1 MEALG
6 VLVAV
11 CLVVVVLAV
20 LAFSR
25 LYRKVDQ
32 SQALIVSKTRR
43 VDVSFTGQ
51 VVLPILHKA
60 EVMDISVKTIEISR
74 SGRDGLICRDNIRAD
89 IRILFFVKVNKTVED
104 VIKVA
109 QTVGTERASHQ
120 DTLQELFHAK
130 FSEALKTVGKQ
141 LDFTDLYTKR
151 EELRYHVI
159 ELIGIDLNGY
169 HLEDAAID
177 YLEQTPLTQLDP
189 ANVLDAQGIRKI
201 TELTAIEHVRTN
213 EAQRTEQKEIT
224 RQNVDAREA
233 ILELERRQADAE
245 IKQKREIE
253 TSRAREEA
261 ETARVVEEERLRAQG
276 AFLRTEEQL
285 GVQRENQAREIA
297 VAAKNRERVIAV
309 ESERVE
315 KDRLLEVIARER
327 ETQLTR
333 IAAEKEVEAEKRDI
347 AEVIRE
353 RVAVDRTVAEQEESI
368 KKLRV
373 VEEAERE
380 RQALV
385 IAAEAEAQERLVK
398 DIKAA
403 EAAEQAATH
412 RAAEE
417 LTLAEA
423 RLKTADM
430 DARAKLRL
438 AEGVQAEAAAEG
450 LAAVQVRDKE
460 AEVTVK
466 AGRAEAEAAAALLRA
481 EAEGTQAKALAEA
494 EGARAKGL
502 AEAEGARAAAE
513 AVEARL
519 KAEAEGA
526 RAKGLAEAEG
536 ARAAAEAVEARLKAE
551 AEGARAKGLAEAEGA
566 RAAAEAVEARLKA
579 EAEGARAQSL
589 AEAEGAKA
597 RALAEAVAI
606 GEKLKA
612 EAAGLTEK
620 AAAMA
625 ALDDASRGHEEY
637 RLRLQAEKEIRLAG
651 LETQRQ
657 VAESQ
662 ATVLATGL
670 EHADIDIVGG
680 ESVFFDRLV
689 SSISLG
695 KGVDGFVDN
704 SRTAQA
710 LAKPW
715 LDGSGSF
722 TEDLSRVLG
731 SLGSADVRNLT
742 VSALL
747 MKQIKGG
754 GPEAGQLQQ
763 LLDRASELGLQD
775 TPLTAL
781 NGSSALN

>member
-6 VLVAV
+6 VLVAA

-51 VVLPILHKA
+51 VVLPIVHKA

-141 LDFTDLYTKR
+141 MDFTDLYTKR
-151 EELRYHVI
+151 EELRYHII

-177 YLEQTPLTQLDP
+177 YLEQTPLSQMDP
-189 ANVLDAQGIRKI
+189 ANVLDAEGIRKI
-201 TELTAIEHVRTN
+201 TELTAVEHVRTN
-213 EAQRTEQKEIT
+213 EARRNEQKEIT
-224 RQNVDAREA
+224 RQDVDAREA

-261 ETARVVEEERLRAQG
+261 ETARVVEEERLRAQA

-297 VAAKNRERVIAV
+297 VAAKNRERVLAV
-309 ESERVE
+309 ENERIE

-327 ETQLTR
+327 ETQLTK
-333 IAAEKEVEAEKRDI
+333 IAAEKEVEAEKREI

-385 IAAEAEAQERLVK
+385 IAAEAEAQEKLVK

-423 RLKTADM
+423 RLKTADL

-466 AGRAEAEAAAALLRA
+466 AGRAEAEATEARLRA

-513 AVEARL
+513 ATEARL

-536 ARAAAEAVEARLKAE
+536 TKA
-551 AEGARAKGLAEAEGA
+551 K
-566 RAAAEAVEARLKA
+566 
-579 EAEGARAQSL
+579 
-589 AEAEGAKA
+589 
-597 RALAEAVAI
+597 ALAEATAI

-625 ALDDASRGHEEY
+625 ALDEASRGHEEY

-657 VAESQ
+657 VAEAQ

-670 EHADIDIVGG
+670 ENADIDIVGG

-689 SSISLG
+689 SSIALG
-695 KGVDGFVDN
+695 KGVDGFLDN

-710 LAKPW
+710 LTKPW
-715 LDGSGSF
+715 LDGTGSF
-722 TEDLSRVLG
+722 TDDLSRVLG

-754 GPEAGQLQQ
+754 GPNTGQLQK

-781 NGSSALN
+781 NGSAAVS

>member
-1 MEALG
+1 MDVIGALAAACP
-6 VLVAV
+6 VLLI
-11 CLVVVVLAV
+11 LVL
-20 LAFSR
+20 LTFSR
-25 LYRKVDQ
+25 LFRKVEQ
-32 SQALIVSKTRR
+32 GKALIVSKTRR
-43 VDVSFTGQ
+43 VDVTFTGQ
-51 VVLPILHKA
+51 VVLPVLHKA
-60 EVMDISVKTIEISR
+60 EMMDISVKAIEITR

-89 IRILFFVKVNKTVED
+89 IRISFFVRVNKTAQD

-109 QTVGTERASHQ
+109 QAVGTARASDQ
-120 DTLQELFHAK
+120 ATLQELFHAK

-141 LDFTDLYTKR
+141 MDFTDLYTKR
-151 EELRYHVI
+151 EELRFQII
-159 ELIGIDLNGY
+159 ELIGVDLNGY

-177 YLEQTPLTQLDP
+177 YLEQTPLAQLDP

-285 GVQRENQAREIA
+285 GVQRENQAREVA

-309 ESERVE
+309 ENERIE
-315 KDRLLEVIARER
+315 KDRMLEVIARER

-333 IAAEKEVEAEKRDI
+333 IAAEKEVEANKREI
-347 AEVIRE
+347 AEVVRE

-368 KKLRV
+368 KKLRA
-373 VEEAERE
+373 VEQAERE
-380 RQALV
+380 RQAVV
-385 IAAEAEAQERLVK
+385 IAAEAEAQEKLVK

-423 RLKTADM
+423 RLKTADL

-438 AEGVQAEAAAEG
+438 AEGLQAEAAAEG

-460 AEVTVK
+460 AEVVEK
-466 AGRAEAEAAAALLRA
+466 SGRAEAEATQAKALAEARGTEALLRA
-481 EAEGTQAKALAEA
+481 EAEGAQAKALAEA
-494 EGARAKGL
+494 T
-502 AEAEGARAAAE
+502 
-513 AVEARL
+513 
-519 KAEAEGA
+519 
-526 RAKGLAEAEG
+526 
-536 ARAAAEAVEARLKAE
+536 
-551 AEGARAKGLAEAEGA
+551 
-566 RAAAEAVEARLKA
+566 
-579 EAEGARAQSL
+579 
-589 AEAEGAKA
+589 
-597 RALAEAVAI
+597 AI

-625 ALDDASRGHEEY
+625 ALDEASRGHEEY

-651 LETQRQ
+651 LEVQRQ
-657 VAESQ
+657 VAEAQ

-670 EHADIDIVGG
+670 ENADIDIVGG
-680 ESVFFDRLV
+680 DSVFFDRLV
-689 SSISLG
+689 SSVSLG
-695 KGVDGFVDN
+695 KGVDGFVEH
-704 SRTAQA
+704 SATARA
-710 LAKPW
+710 LARPY
-715 LDGSGSF
+715 LDGSASLAD
-722 TEDLSRVLG
+722 DLGRILG
-731 SLGSADVRNLT
+731 QVSTADVQNLT

-747 MKQIKGG
+747 MRLMKSDGTR
-754 GPEAGQLQQ
+754 AGQLQQ
-763 LLDRASELGLQD
+763 LLDRAGELGLAD

-781 NGSSALN
+781 TAVNGTAAGN

>member
-6 VLVAV
+6 VLIAA
-11 CLVVVVLAV
+11 CLVVVLLLLVL
-20 LAFSR
+20 FSR

-89 IRILFFVKVNKTVED
+89 IRILFFVKVNKTVQD

-109 QTVGTERASHQ
+109 QSVGTERASHQ

-141 LDFTDLYTKR
+141 MDFTDLYTKR
-151 EELRYHVI
+151 EELRYHII
-159 ELIGIDLNGY
+159 ELIGVDLNGY

-213 EAQRTEQKEIT
+213 EAQRNEQKEIT

-261 ETARVVEEERLRAQG
+261 ETARVVEEERLRAQS

-309 ESERVE
+309 ENERIE
-315 KDRLLEVIARER
+315 KDRMLEVIARER
-327 ETQLTR
+327 ETQLTQ
-333 IAAEKEVEAEKRDI
+333 ISAEKEVEAEKREI

-368 KKLRV
+368 KKLRA
-373 VEEAERE
+373 VEQAERD
-380 RQALV
+380 RQAIV
-385 IAAEAEAQERLVK
+385 IAAEAEAQEKLVK

-403 EAAEQAATH
+403 EAAEQAARH
-412 RAAEE
+412 HAAES

-423 RLKTADM
+423 RLKTADL

-466 AGRAEAEAAAALLRA
+466 AGRAEAEATQALLRA
-481 EAEGTQAKALAEA
+481 EAEGVQAKALAEA
-494 EGARAKGL
+494 EGARAKAL

-513 AVEARL
+513 ATEARL
-519 KAEAEGA
+519 KAEAEGT
-526 RAKGLAEAEG
+526 RAKGLAD
-536 ARAAAEAVEARLKAE
+536 
-551 AEGARAKGLAEAEGA
+551 
-566 RAAAEAVEARLKA
+566 
-579 EAEGARAQSL
+579 
-589 AEAEGAKA
+589 AEGAKA
-597 RALAEAVAI
+597 KALAEATAI

-637 RLRLQAEKEIRLAG
+637 RLRLQTEKEVRLAG

-657 VAESQ
+657 VAEAQ

-689 SSISLG
+689 SSVALG
-695 KGVDGFVDN
+695 KGVDGFMDN
-704 SRTAQA
+704 SRTAQT
-710 LAKPW
+710 LAGPW
-715 LDGSGSF
+715 LDGSRSF
-722 TEDLSRVLG
+722 TEDLSGLLG
-731 SLGSADVRNLT
+731 SVSTADVQNLT

-747 MKQIKGG
+747 MKLMNGG
-754 GPEAGQLQQ
+754 GATAGQFQK
-763 LLDRASELGLQD
+763 LLDRAGELGLSD

-781 NGSSALN
+781 NGSAPARAS